1 MVSHYNLTRV
11 RLELKAHKE
20 NTQDKQ
26 QGIIL
31 LANIMSSN
39 LDRLYS
45 YSTSDTN
52 WCIDES
58 VAIQTVRFQIGTSVR
73 TRQYIIFL
81 IIYYQE
87 L

>member
-26 QGIIL
+26 QGTIL

-58 VAIQTVRFQIGTSVR
+58 VAIQIVRFQIGTSIR